1 MRIFTHNMNE
11 LIEQTE
17 AVFFDFD
24 GTLQGFDTHQISS
37 SAIHSLQS
45 LKKNG
50 IKIFIATGRSLDGFP
65 ALQELDFD
73 GYIFNNGVICTDGQR
88 EIFHISYIDE
98 QDVKQLIDYSIQE
111 NLAFSIMKLGHFSIN
126 HVNDYAEQA
135 FSFLNIPL
143 PEIADPSLLRRDDIT
158 QLNIFVDEEKEHFLV
173 NSIMKNVESSRW
185 MPYFADINP
194 KGLNKM
200 TGVTKM
206 AERFGIDLNRTLAFG
221 DGGNDKP
228 MLAGCGFGIAMGTA
242 NTDVKQAANYVTHSA
257 DEDGVYKALKYLKL
271 L

>member
-1 MRIFTHNMNE
+1 MHE
-11 LIEQTE
+11 PLHQTE

-37 SAIHSLQS
+37 STMRSLHA
-45 LKKNG
+45 LKKKG

-65 ALQELDFD
+65 ALQELEFD
-73 GYIFNNGVICTDGQR
+73 GYIFNNGVICADDKR
-88 EIFHISYIDE
+88 DIFHISYIDE
-98 QDVKQLIDYSIQE
+98 WDVKQLIEYSVQE
-111 NLAFSIMKLGHFSIN
+111 KLAFSIMKLGHFSIN

-135 FSFLNIPL
+135 FNFLNIPV
-143 PEIADPSLLRRDDIT
+143 PEIADPSLLRTDDIT
-158 QLNIFVDEEKEHFLV
+158 QLNIFVDEDKEHFVV
-173 NSIMKNVESSRW
+173 NTVMRNVESSRW

-200 TGVTKM
+200 AGVAKM
-206 AERFGIDLNRTLAFG
+206 AERFGIDLSKTLAFG

-228 MLAGCGFGIAMGTA
+228 MLAGCGFGVAMGTA
-242 NTDVKQAANYVTHSA
+242 STDVKQAANYVTHSA